1 VYGSLGACQYRSW
14 RRPYGGGPPPVKTM
28 LPPALRLLPDPL
40 PPGVPGDPGLFGPG
54 SSYWHIGRERVLLLG
69 GQAALL
75 LQLAHPLVAAG
86 VAAHSRF
93 QADPLRRLRA
103 TLSATLTVTFG
114 DAAQA
119 RAAAA
124 RVAAVH
130 RRVRGRLARPTGP
143 FPAGTPYRA
152 SDPATALWVHATLV
166 VTALEVFDRF
176 VAPLDHGDREAYYQ
190 ESKRSAAMFAVTPAM
205 LPATYDDFCAYVGD
219 VHAAVLAVGP
229 AARAAAGAVLAT
241 PRQLPLRLPAALA
254 APLTAGLLPAPL
266 REAFGLDWG
275 LRAQAHASLAGQLLR
290 AMLPVLP
297 PVARYWP
304 HYLVAARRMAA
315 RPAALVPAAPP
326 SRGP

>member
-1 VYGSLGACQYRSW
+1 MADR
-14 RRPYGGGPPPVKTM
+14 PPVKTM

-40 PPGVPGDPGLFGPG
+40 PPGTPGDPGLFGPG
-54 SSYWHIGRERVLLLG
+54 SSYWRIGRERVLLLG

-86 VAAHSRF
+86 VAAHSAFR
-93 QADPLRRLRA
+93 ADPLSRLRT
-103 TLSATLTVTFG
+103 TLAATLTVTFG
-114 DAAQA
+114 DADQA
-119 RAAAA
+119 RAAAS

-130 RRVRGRLARPTGP
+130 RRVRGQLVRPTGP

-176 VAPLDHGDREAYYQ
+176 VEPLNDGDREAYYR
-190 ESKRSAAMFAVTPAM
+190 ESKRFAAMFAVAPAM
-205 LPATYDDFCAYVGD
+205 LPATYADFCGYVDD

-229 AARAAAGAVLAT
+229 EARAAASAVLAT

-266 REAFGLDWG
+266 REAYGLIWD
-275 LRAQAHASLAGQLLR
+275 LRAQAHASLTGWLLR
-290 AMLPVLP
+290 TMLPTLP

-304 HYLVAARRMAA
+304 HYLVAARRMSA
-315 RPAALVPAAPP
+315 RPTALSRLGLPIPP
-326 SRGP
+326 VG